1 MAQENTTVT
10 IEELTELLEQHNI
23 PLRISLT
30 GNVPTWELSPSAL
43 HQGIVDDIRGTIRL
57 PPERAS
63 GCGSHH
69 IADVWLRLPGIGLR
83 RPDIAIYCERPPRQR
98 AALTLVPT
106 AVIEVVSAGY
116 EHKDFD
122 AVPLYLAAG
131 IADVVL
137 VNPDTGLVTHYTHDG
152 AAVSHHAPC
161 QLQFQSGCVCAVP
174 TLIEEA

>member
-1 MAQENTTVT
+1 MNQRNATVT

-43 HQGIVDDIRGTIRL
+43 HQGIIDDIRATIRL

-63 GCGSHH
+63 GCGCFH

-98 AALTLVPT
+98 TALTLVPT
-106 AVIEVVSAGY
+106 AVIEIVSAGY
-116 EHKDFD
+116 EHKDLD

-137 VNPDTGLVTHYTHDG
+137 VNPETTFVTHYTTDG
-152 AAVSHHAPC
+152 AVASHQAPC
-161 QLQFQSGCVCAVP
+161 RLEFQSGCVCDIP
-174 TLIEEA
+174 TLSEEQ